1 MSINTQTLIQE
12 VYFDL
17 CDVINGSSYKT
28 LGYDNKIDFLLA
40 QRDKLSAIENNLY
53 AQINQETTQSCNL

>member
-1 MSINTQTLIQE
+1 MSTNTQTFIQE

-17 CDVINGSSYKT
+17 CDVIAGNSYVS

-40 QRDKLSAIENNLY
+40 QRDKLAAIENSLF
-53 AQINQETTQSCNL
+53 QERV

>member
-1 MSINTQTLIQE
+1 MTTNTLTLVQE

-17 CDVINGSSYKT
+17 CDVINGNSYVS

-40 QRDKLSAIENNLY
+40 QRDKLAAIENSLF
-53 AQINQETTQSCNL
+53 QERV

>member
-1 MSINTQTLIQE
+1 MSTNTQTLIQE

-17 CDVINGSSYKT
+17 CDVINGNSYIS

-40 QRDKLSAIENNLY
+40 QRDKLAAIENSLF
-53 AQINQETTQSCNL
+53 QERV

>member
-1 MSINTQTLIQE
+1 MTKDEQKSLELIQQ

-17 CDVINGSSYKT
+17 CDVINGNTYKS

-40 QRDKLSAIENNLY
+40 QRDKMAEIEGRLFPQKSE
-53 AQINQETTQSCNL
+53 AAA